1 MNKALQPAEVRGV
14 TLTNDQAYKATQV
27 LSTLAIEEIYP
38 TPAAKRRL
46 TMMAAGR
53 LTPEEV
59 LKELDR
65 RYKS

>member
-1 MNKALQPAEVRGV
+1 MNEALQPAEVRGIA
-14 TLTNDQAYKATQV
+14 LTDDQAYKATQV

-38 TPAAKRRL
+38 TPNAKRRL
-46 TMMAAGR
+46 TMMAAGK

-59 LKELDR
+59 LKELGR

>member
-14 TLTNDQAYKATQV
+14 TLTPDQAYKATQV

-46 TMMAAGR
+46 TMMAAGK

-65 RYKS
+65 RYKP